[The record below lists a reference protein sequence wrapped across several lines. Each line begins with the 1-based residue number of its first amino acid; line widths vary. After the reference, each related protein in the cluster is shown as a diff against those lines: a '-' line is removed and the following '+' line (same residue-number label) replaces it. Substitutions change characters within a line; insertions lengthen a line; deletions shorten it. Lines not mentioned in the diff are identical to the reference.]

1 MKRLTAILMVLALLL
16 SAFGAAAE
24 TGSIRHMVTG
34 DVSEFVVDEEKGVD
48 HAHENEERTEA
59 TLGTD
64 VYLFVDP
71 DSASYIT
78 FFVTDEQ
85 GHPIE
90 GALIYIGY
98 GDVGELYGVTDEN
111 GLCSFYLFRNTQ
123 YSYHVS
129 KTGYE
134 TAYGGFKAT
143 EETKLVHVILRKLHR
158 LDVFVVDGETPVPNA
173 EVWIDGEKYITDQYG
188 HVQTDKPNGEYPIE
202 VITEDGRHFYA
213 TAIIDGQ
220 DAVVIVDIHDDSNG
234 SGNFLVYNKFYEP
247 EDYVL
252 TEYMYD
258 GVETATVLV
267 EAQCE
272 RSQLEKGD
280 KDIYK
285 PNGEKLYTQR
295 SMMPTGAWLYN
306 YEAHGFDKVVFTNE
320 FMGIKFDINDLHDA
334 TMMKTWAMVYALTKN
349 ASFRSVVKPNIVDSY
364 RWKESLYEPDL
375 KTLKLR
381 RYDLEAMDTFAFPFT
396 GMSGKTIADS
406 VFLNTLFEFRITPIV
421 PESMDDMIRAGEK
434 RETVESDDELLLL
447 NIHYYLDELRKWQA
461 DGKLTDTEAAELYK
475 FIRDSKLT
483 GAELREIA
491 DQVQNG
497 TISNEA
503 LEYLWTGAMSEK
515 LYRVSNWIVLNT
527 GKVNITE
534 QMESMEI
541 IWKADRVYKAEYQLQ
556 QEADPKANDA
566 ELEAKALDAMRAH
579 YFFLTVDNQGK
590 EVGEGGYAPGLNSK
604 TSDAQ
609 VICSYPDPA
618 DPLYD
623 AILTQ
628 KLPQLTVDVRHEELT
643 LDASPKRSATGT
655 RFKAYTSGKNVTL
668 EKHFAFTEKN
678 NTSGIDAVCYK

>member
-1 MKRLTAILMVLALLL
+1 MKRLMAILMVLALLL

-34 DVSEFVVDEEKGVD
+34 DVSEFVVDEEKGLD
-48 HAHENEERTEA
+48 YAHENEERTEA

-78 FFVTDEQ
+78 FYVTDEQ

-143 EETKLVHVILRKLHR
+143 EETKLVHVILRKHHR
-158 LDVFVVDGETPVPNA
+158 LEVFVVDGKTPQPGY
-173 EVWIDGEKYITDQYG
+173 EVWIDGEKFITDAYG
-188 HVQTDKPNGEYPIE
+188 HVQVDKPDGEYPIL
-202 VITEDGRHFYA
+202 VIGPDGKQYHG
-213 TAIIDGQ
+213 TAIIQGQ
-220 DAVVIVDIHDDSNG
+220 DVVVIIDIAENSNG
-234 SGNFLVYNKFYEP
+234 GGNFLVYNKFYEP

-252 TEYMYD
+252 TEFMYD
-258 GVETATVLV
+258 NVPDATVLV

-272 RSQLEKGD
+272 RTQLEKGD

-306 YEAHGFDKVVFTNE
+306 YESHGFNKVVFTNE
-320 FMGIKFDINDLHDA
+320 YMGIKFDIDDLHDA

-349 ASFRSVVKPNIVDSY
+349 ASFRNVVKPNIVDSY
-364 RWKESLYEPDL
+364 RWKETLYEPDL

-381 RYDLEAMDTFAFPFT
+381 RYDLDAMDTFAFPFT
-396 GMSGKTIADS
+396 NMAGRKIEDS
-406 VFLNTLFEFRITPIV
+406 IFLNSLFEFRITPIV
-421 PESMDDMIRAGEK
+421 PEAMDDMIRAGEK
-434 RETVESDDELLLL
+434 GEKVESDDELLLL
-447 NIHYYLDELRKWQA
+447 NIHYYLEELRKWQA

-475 FIRDSKLT
+475 FISDSKLT

-491 DQVQNG
+491 SQVQDG
-497 TISNEA
+497 TISNAA
-503 LEYLWTGAMSEK
+503 LEYLWTGAMDEK

-527 GKVNITE
+527 GKINITE

-541 IWKADRVYKAEYQLQ
+541 IWKADRVFKNEYQLQ
-556 QEADPKANDA
+556 QEQNPQANDA

-590 EVGEGGYAPGLNSK
+590 EVGEGGYAPGQNSK
-604 TSDAQ
+604 EYEAR
-609 VICSYPDPA
+609 VICSYPDPT
-618 DPLYD
+618 DPNYD
-623 AILTQ
+623 AILAQ
-628 KLPQLTVDVRHEELT
+628 KLPQLIVDVRHEEMT
-643 LDASPKRSATGT
+643 LAANERRNATGT
-655 RFKAYTSGKNVTL
+655 HFTAETKGKVVTL
-668 EKHFAFTEKN
+668 EKHFAFTAKN